1 MYNKVPK
8 RLLTLPTCKMV
19 DKQELILPTC
29 QGARQ
34 RIIWTE
40 NYQTTN
46 CKVQNESQNMCD
58 SLGKISRDR
67 L

>member
-1 MYNKVPK
+1 
-8 RLLTLPTCKMV
+8 MV

-34 RIIWTE
+34 RTIWTE

-46 CKVQNESQNMCD
+46 CKVQNESQNTCD